1 MIDTSF
7 RKSTVTWQLFNY
19 QNSKSIVEEFQQDC
33 LQQTKKENETG
44 ISAPGNISN
53 PTLRGAMLLLNPP
66 KSVAMAEKWC
76 KVIERVWDEFR
87 EEDAVAG
94 REFGIAYLFEK
105 AYCLTGAPRTKE
117 QNAKNRAEICSACQI
132 ALRTFYT
139 WLNRCVETTTYYAA
153 KEGLI

>member
-1 MIDTSF
+1 MVDASS
-7 RKSTVTWQLFNY
+7 RKSTIVWQLFNY
-19 QNSKSIVEEFQQDC
+19 QRSKDLVRQFEEDC

-66 KSVAMAEKWC
+66 KHVEMAKRWC

-87 EEDAVAG
+87 EEDTVAG
-94 REFGIAYLFEK
+94 KEYGISYLFER
-105 AYCLTGAPRTKE
+105 AYCLTGERRNKGD
-117 QNAKNRAEICSACQI
+117 NAKSKIEICEKCNI
-132 ALRTFYT
+132 AHRTFYT
-139 WLNRCVETTTYYAA
+139 WLDKCVDRTTYYAA